1 MLGIKK
7 GRSLMAKQITP
18 EEVEVR
24 LKNQVAVDIIDVR
37 ENAEIATGKIPGAKH
52 IPLRQLALRKNEL
65 DKKKSYI
72 IVCQSGNRSKA
83 ACGIL
88 EALGFKV
95 EDMIGGMNNWTGK
108 VE

>member
-1 MLGIKK
+1 
-7 GRSLMAKQITP
+7 MAKQITP
-18 EEVEVR
+18 EEVANHLVKGEKVH
-24 LKNQVAVDIIDVR
+24 IIDVR
-37 ENAEIATGKIPGAKH
+37 ENAEAAAGMIPGASNL
-52 IPLRQLALRKNEL
+52 PLGQIALRKNEL
-65 DKKKSYI
+65 NKEKTYV

-95 EDMIGGMNNWTGK
+95 KDMIGGMNDWTGE